1 MTGLPEKIKV
11 LALIPA
17 RGGSKGLPRKNIL
30 PVGDRPLIAWTI
42 EAARQ
47 ASCISCVVLSS
58 DDREIIAE
66 ALNRGCEVPFKR
78 PAELASDTAS
88 SMDVVLH
95 ALNQM
100 PGYEY
105 VVPLQPTSPLRT
117 AGDIDAAFNLMLEKQ
132 APACVSVCSVEES
145 PYWMYQFE
153 GQSYLRSVL
162 EAPQGVTRRQ
172 DLPDVYSLNG
182 AIYIARVDWLLR
194 QRSFVSADTV
204 GYVMPKERSMDIDT
218 PEDYQKLN
226 EIMKNV

>member
-1 MTGLPEKIKV
+1 
-11 LALIPA
+11 
-17 RGGSKGLPRKNIL
+17 
-30 PVGDRPLIAWTI
+30 
-42 EAARQ
+42 
-47 ASCISCVVLSS
+47 
-58 DDREIIAE
+58 
-66 ALNRGCEVPFKR
+66 
-78 PAELASDTAS
+78 
-88 SMDVVLH
+88 
-95 ALNQM
+95 
-100 PGYEY
+100 
-105 VVPLQPTSPLRT
+105 
-117 AGDIDAAFNLMLEKQ
+117 
-132 APACVSVCSVEES
+132 
-145 PYWMYQFE
+145 MYQFE